1 MMKNPHPAQ
10 GRFYVLIAALGLML
24 LLFLAALYDAQIL
37 NGSENRARSIASN
50 ATWQTV
56 EASRGILTDTNGK
69 VLVSNRLAYTLTFNK
84 KNFQSD
90 EELNAAIWRLIALCQ
105 ETDTAWVDTLPISQ
119 NSPYLYLSSRDDETF
134 TKFLAKNKLSV
145 QSTSTALLENLRTL
159 FGINDSYT
167 RSQARL
173 IAGVR
178 YELASRESYVFA
190 EDVSTELIS
199 QITDGNFAGVTTGQS
214 SIREYNTTYAAHILG
229 RISRIYAEN

>member
-1 MMKNPHPAQ
+1 MMKNPHLAQ
-10 GRFYVLIAALGLML
+10 GRFYVLIAALGLMM
-24 LLFLAALYDAQIL
+24 LLFLAALYNAQIL

-69 VLVSNRLAYTLTFNK
+69 VLVSNRLAYTLTFSK

-145 QSTSTALLENLRTL
+145 QSTSTALQLYPLSGPAYCRCPL
-159 FGINDSYT
+159 
-167 RSQARL
+167 
-173 IAGVR
+173 
-178 YELASRESYVFA
+178 
-190 EDVSTELIS
+190 
-199 QITDGNFAGVTTGQS
+199 
-214 SIREYNTTYAAHILG
+214 
-229 RISRIYAEN
+229 